1 VSNDIVGDSMKTEL
15 TKKFNSFLG
24 EHDWDGQT
32 KVACTY
38 SFFHTLN
45 LVNKNI
51 KLSDADKEPVFDDD
65 AADIRD
71 RAIDE
76 AIQAIKQC
84 EVISPS
90 PGVNRIRLDS
100 AVGALLSLK

>member
-1 VSNDIVGDSMKTEL
+1 MSNDIINESAKAEL
-15 TKKFNSFLG
+15 TKKFDSFLG

-51 KLSDADKEPVFDDD
+51 KLTDTNKEPVFDGN
-65 AADIRD
+65 AADIRG

-76 AIQAIKQC
+76 AIKAIKQC

-90 PGVNRIRLDS
+90 PGINRIRLDE
-100 AVGALLSLK
+100 AVGSLLGLK